1 MKIKRLD
8 HLGIVSGVIDD
19 LNIVADIDALLPMH
33 DLNEITYGEAVKG
46 MIMNGLGFSNRALSL
61 SPQFFENVPTELL
74 FRKGVKAEH
83 FNRHKLSRTLDK
95 CFDFGCESLFSKI
108 SYNACKIENVDKTFN
123 STDTTN
129 YSLSGSYNVSDEAL
143 NDLDPIP
150 VKITYGHS
158 KAHRPDLKQVAQELM
173 VTQDGGIPIL
183 CKILDGNAA
192 DTVVFKERTKAL
204 IEEFKKSESPKYL
217 LADCKLYTKGNA
229 EFLSQIPFITLIPS
243 ALSRCKELVKQCIH
257 EKEWIEIDDNY
268 QYVSHN
274 ILHNEIQQRWLV
286 FYSTAAKTRVEKTIS

>member
-1 MKIKRLD
+1 M
-8 HLGIVSGVIDD
+8 
-19 LNIVADIDALLPMH
+19 ADIDALLPMH

-95 CFDFGCESLFSKI
+95 CFGFGCGSLFSKI
-108 SYNACKIENVDKTFN
+108 AYNACEIKNLDQTFN

-143 NDLDPIP
+143 NEFEPAP

-173 VTQDGGIPIL
+173 VTEDGGVPIL

-192 DTVVFKERTKAL
+192 DTVVFKERTKAV
-204 IEEFKKSESPKYL
+204 IEEFKKSKSPKYL
-217 LADCKLYTKGNA
+217 LAECKLYTKCNA
-229 EFLSQIPFITLIPS
+229 EFLSQIPFITLIPG
-243 ALSRCKELVKQCIH
+243 ALFRCKELVQQCIH
-257 EKEWIEIDDNY
+257 EKDLVVIDDNY
-268 QYVSHN
+268 QYVSYK
-274 ILHNEIQQRWLV
+274 ILHNKIQQRWLA
-286 FYSTAAKTRVEKTIS
+286 FDSNAAKSRATKTI